1 MDSACDE
8 LLCCVVTEE
17 LESAAEELKIVAE
30 ELLGVGS
37 MAEETPEDTY
47 DDEYFVFDFSSD
59 EDAVL
64 MLELLTDCADCA
76 AEERASMAVLLRGSW
91 LRGISVILLELDS
104 LASELVGVGG
114 GVGGPTMLSDS
125 SLQPLMTA
133 AVANPNVAAMAVF
146 VALENLMLLVIFLF
160 SIFIKTPTQ
169 HPLL

>member
-1 MDSACDE
+1 MTD
-8 LLCCVVTEE
+8 V

-47 DDEYFVFDFSSD
+47 DDEYLVFDSSLED
-59 EDAVL
+59 EVVL
-64 MLELLTDCADCA
+64 MLELLTDCADCADCA

-146 VALENLMLLVIFLF
+146 VALENLMPLVIFLF

-169 HPLL
+169 NPLL